1 MEKLVPFVF
10 ESSVRMPTRK
20 KPGPTQRDEHE
31 EPIEERLD
39 TQTIALRVIA
49 GLLLVGAA
57 YLLAGLFVPFVLAL
71 FLTIALS
78 PVASWLER
86 RARFP
91 RPIAALACALSVAL
105 AFAVVVGMI
114 LYEAGTI
121 VQNTDKYLNAFG
133 SLLADVSE
141 QVDGSKTLKTLGLV
155 DLPKTNDRTSTE
167 PVESDPGLTDIALNS
182 GLKPPITGD
191 EAPLSVSRQRGE
203 SHGRSG
209 QDAELSQSKVRA
221 QYTDFLRR
229 NVQTAGRWV
238 MTGLGGL
245 LGFLG
250 GLVIFLAYVF
260 YMLNTRDEWMIRVRR
275 SLGQLGVQVQS
286 RHMLHLRQLMV
297 TYIGY
302 LFLVSLCYAAVLSVA
317 LWLIGVPQPLLWGVI
332 TGVLEVVPYFGPIL
346 AATLPTIVALSL
358 GTWWQPLAVLGV
370 YVALQ
375 TIEGYVI
382 TPLLYGSAVRLNPV
396 TIIFGLLFFGWLWG
410 PLGLMT
416 AMPMMILLRGLVT
429 MSPDTPALDAF
440 VEEDPENSTSPAASV
455 E

>member
-1 MEKLVPFVF
+1 
-10 ESSVRMPTRK
+10 
-20 KPGPTQRDEHE
+20 
-31 EPIEERLD
+31 
-39 TQTIALRVIA
+39 
-49 GLLLVGAA
+49 
-57 YLLAGLFVPFVLAL
+57 
-71 FLTIALS
+71 
-78 PVASWLER
+78 
-86 RARFP
+86 
-91 RPIAALACALSVAL
+91 
-105 AFAVVVGMI
+105 MI

-141 QVDGSKTLKTLGLV
+141 QVGGQSTLETLGIA
-155 DLPKTNDRTSTE
+155 DLPVTNDRSSTE
-167 PVESDPGLTDIALNS
+167 PGESNLGSTDIDWDS
-182 GLKPPITGD
+182 GTEPPVTEDEGSNPVPTIATT
-191 EAPLSVSRQRGE
+191 EAPLSGSRQSAE
-203 SHGRSG
+203 PHGRSG
-209 QDAELSQSKVRA
+209 RNAELSQSRSRA
-221 QYTDFLRR
+221 QYTNFLRR
-229 NVQTAGRWV
+229 NVQTAGRWI

-250 GLVIFLAYVF
+250 GFVIFLAYVF
-260 YMLNTRDEWMIRVRR
+260 YMLNTRDEWMIRIRR

-286 RHMLHLRQLMV
+286 KHMLYLRQLMV

-302 LFLVSLCYAAVLSVA
+302 LFLVSLCYAIVLSVV

-358 GTWWQPLAVLGV
+358 GTWWQPLTVLGV

-440 VEEDPENSTSPAASV
+440 VDEDPERSPSPEASTESPQSSV
-455 E
+455 TTT